1 MKNKIMIVDDEKYIR
16 QLYAEELDEE
26 GYQVITVST
35 GFRLIEKIESEDPD
49 LVILDIRLRDYDG
62 LDLLRD
68 IKKKFSNL
76 PVGLCTAYDTFRG
89 DIKSTDAEFYVIR
102 SFDLT
107 ELKNR
112 IAQALEPSGK
122 NIGEHKH

>member
-35 GFRLIEKIESEDPD
+35 GFRLIEKIESEHPD

-62 LDLLRD
+62 LDLLKD
-68 IKKKFSNL
+68 IKKRFDSL
-76 PVGLCTAYDTFRG
+76 PVGFCTAYDTFRG
-89 DIKSTDAEFYVIR
+89 DIKSADAEFYVIR

-107 ELKNR
+107 ELKNK
-112 IAQALEPSGK
+112 IARTLDPSGK
-122 NIGEHKH
+122 KVMKQ